1 MLIHKYVMLFNFSGN
16 VLNSCDGRILTRN
29 SIYVDFGEIEYQCS
43 CFIKPNSIEKTFY
56 ILSVYPKYDSCGTA
70 IQITEDNGTPYRIKC
85 SRSTPGTVTSTQSTS
100 VKLFNDNTVNRG
112 ETRYCVIVYS
122 NGMYASNIL
131 YKI

>member
-43 CFIKPNSIEKTFY
+43 CFIKPNSTEKTFY

-70 IQITEDNGTPYRIKC
+70 IQITEDNGTTYRTKC

-131 YKI
+131 YTI